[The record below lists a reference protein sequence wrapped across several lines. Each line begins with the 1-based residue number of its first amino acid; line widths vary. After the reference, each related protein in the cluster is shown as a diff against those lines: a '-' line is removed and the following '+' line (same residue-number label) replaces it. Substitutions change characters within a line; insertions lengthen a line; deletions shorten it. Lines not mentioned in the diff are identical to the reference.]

1 MTPTAFRPAYTVQT
15 AHTVL
20 RCWSPADAALALH
33 AIESNLE
40 HLRPWMEWAKRY
52 PMNVAQQAG
61 QLRRMR
67 GLFDLG
73 QDFAYGVFS
82 HEGTEVLGGTGLHPR
97 VGEGALEIGYWIS
110 ARHTGRG
117 LATEIAG
124 ALTRVAFEVEGVRRV
139 EIHCDPRNARSAAV
153 ARRLGF
159 VHEGTLRQ
167 RLVAPDGALRDTM
180 IWTLLAEEYPASP
193 AAAISVEAFDVLGQR
208 LLRDDKPEVSR

>member
-1 MTPTAFRPAYTVQT
+1 MNPSAVRPAYTVQT
-15 AHTVL
+15 ARSVL
-20 RCWSPADAALALH
+20 RCWSPADAPLALR
-33 AIESNLE
+33 AIEASLE
-40 HLRPWMEWAKRY
+40 QLRPWMEWAKRY
-52 PMNVAQQAG
+52 PMSVAQQAG

-73 QDFAYGVFS
+73 QDFAYGVLS
-82 HEGTEVLGGTGLHPR
+82 RDGSEVLGGMGLHPR

-110 ARHTGRG
+110 ASHTGQG

-139 EIHCDPRNARSAAV
+139 EIHCDPRNVRSAAV

-180 IWTLLAEEYPASP
+180 IWTLLVEEYPASP
-193 AAAISVEAFDVLGQR
+193 AAATVIEAFDVLGQK
-208 LLRDDKPEVSR
+208 LL

>member
-15 AHTVL
+15 ARTVL
-20 RCWSPADAALALH
+20 RCWSPADAPLALR
-33 AIESNLE
+33 AIEANLE

-52 PMNVAQQAG
+52 PMSVAQQAG

-67 GLFDLG
+67 GVFDLG

-82 HEGTEVLGGTGLHPR
+82 RDGSEVLGGTGLHPR

-110 ARHTGRG
+110 ASHTGRG
-117 LATEIAG
+117 LATEMAG

-139 EIHCDPRNARSAAV
+139 EIHCDPRNVRSSAV

-180 IWTLLAEEYPASP
+180 IWTLLVEEYAASP
-193 AAAISVEAFDVLGQR
+193 AAATVVEAFDVLGQK
-208 LLRDDKPEVSR
+208 LL

>member
-1 MTPTAFRPAYTVQT
+1 MTSTAFRPAYTVQT
-15 AHTVL
+15 ARTVL
-20 RCWSPADAALALH
+20 RCWSPADAPLALR
-33 AIESNLE
+33 AIEANLE

-52 PMNVAQQAG
+52 PMSVAQQAG

-73 QDFAYGVFS
+73 QDCAYGVLS
-82 HEGTEVLGGTGLHPR
+82 RDGSEVLGGTGLHPR

-110 ARHTGRG
+110 ASHTGQG

-139 EIHCDPRNARSAAV
+139 EIHCDPRNVRSAAV

-180 IWTLLAEEYPASP
+180 IWTLLVEEYAASP
-193 AAAISVEAFDVLGQR
+193 AAATVIEAFDVLGQK
-208 LLRDDKPEVSR
+208 LL

>member
-1 MTPTAFRPAYTVQT
+1 MTPSAFRPAYTVQT
-15 AHTVL
+15 GHTVL
-20 RCWSPADAALALH
+20 RCWSPADAPLALR
-33 AIESNLE
+33 AIEASLE

-52 PMNVAQQAG
+52 PMNVSQQAG

-82 HEGTEVLGGTGLHPR
+82 RDGTEVLGGTGLHPR
-97 VGEGALEIGYWIS
+97 VGEGALEIGYWI
-110 ARHTGRG
+110 AERHTGRG

-124 ALTRVAFEVEGVRRV
+124 ALTRVAFELEGVRRV
-139 EIHCDPRNARSAAV
+139 EIHCDPRNVRSAAV

-159 VHEGTLRQ
+159 THEATLRQ

-180 IWTLLAEEYPASP
+180 IWTLLSGEYPASR
-193 AAAISVEAFDVLGQR
+193 AAATVVEAFDVLEQK
-208 LLRDDKPEVSR
+208 LL

>member
-1 MTPTAFRPAYTVQT
+1 MTSTAFRPAYTVQT
-15 AHTVL
+15 ARTVL
-20 RCWSPADAALALH
+20 RCWSPADAPLALR
-33 AIESNLE
+33 AIEANLE

-52 PMNVAQQAG
+52 PMSVAQQAG

-73 QDFAYGVFS
+73 QDCAYGVLS
-82 HEGTEVLGGTGLHPR
+82 RDGSEVLGGTGLHPR

-110 ARHTGRG
+110 ASHTGQG

-139 EIHCDPRNARSAAV
+139 EIHCDPRNVRSAAV

-180 IWTLLAEEYPASP
+180 SWTLLVEEYAASP
-193 AAAISVEAFDVLGQR
+193 AAATVIEAFDVLGQK
-208 LLRDDKPEVSR
+208 LL

>member
-1 MTPTAFRPAYTVQT
+1 MTSTAFRPAYTVQT
-15 AHTVL
+15 EHAVL
-20 RCWSPADAALALH
+20 RCWSPSDAGLALR
-33 AIESNLE
+33 AIEANLE

-52 PMNVAQQAG
+52 PMNEAQQAG

-82 HEGTEVLGGTGLHPR
+82 RDGAEVLGGTGLHPR
-97 VGEGALEIGYWIS
+97 VGEGALEIGYWMS

-117 LATEIAG
+117 LATEAAG

-139 EIHCDPRNARSAAV
+139 EIHCDPRNLRSAEV

-167 RLVAPDGALRDTM
+167 RLVAPDGVLRDVM
-180 IWTLLAEEYPASP
+180 IWTLLSEEYRASP
-193 AAAISVEAFDVLGQR
+193 AAATRVEAFDVLGKK
-208 LLRDDKPEVSR
+208 LL

>member
-15 AHTVL
+15 ARTVL
-20 RCWSPADAALALH
+20 RCWSPADAPLALR
-33 AIESNLE
+33 AIEASLE

-52 PMNVAQQAG
+52 PMSVEQQAG

-67 GLFDLG
+67 GVFDLG

-82 HEGTEVLGGTGLHPR
+82 RDGSEVLGGTGLHPR

-110 ARHTGRG
+110 ASHTGRG
-117 LATEIAG
+117 LATEMAG

-139 EIHCDPRNARSAAV
+139 EIHCDPRNVRSSAV

-180 IWTLLAEEYPASP
+180 IWTLLVEEYAASP
-193 AAAISVEAFDVLGQR
+193 AAATVVEAFDVLGQK
-208 LLRDDKPEVSR
+208 LL

>member
-1 MTPTAFRPAYTVQT
+1 M
-15 AHTVL
+15 L
-20 RCWSPADAALALH
+20 RCWSPTDAPLALH

-52 PMNVAQQAG
+52 PMNVTQQAG

-82 HEGTEVLGGTGLHPR
+82 RDGSEVLGGTGLHPR
-97 VGEGALEIGYWIS
+97 VGEGALEIGYWVS
-110 ARHTGRG
+110 ASHTGRG

-139 EIHCDPRNARSAAV
+139 EIHCDPRNVRSAAV

-180 IWTLLAEEYPASP
+180 LWTLLAGEYPASP
-193 AAAISVEAFDVLGQR
+193 AAANIAEAFDVLGQK
-208 LLRDDKPEVSR
+208 LL

>member
-15 AHTVL
+15 ARAVL
-20 RCWSPADAALALH
+20 RCWSPADAPLALH

-52 PMNVAQQAG
+52 PMNVTQQAG

-67 GLFDLG
+67 GMFDLG

-82 HEGTEVLGGTGLHPR
+82 RDGSEVLGGTGLHPR

-110 ARHTGRG
+110 ERHTGRG

-139 EIHCDPRNARSAAV
+139 EIHCDPRNVRSAAV

-180 IWTLLAEEYPASP
+180 LWTLLAGEYPASP
-193 AAAISVEAFDVLGQR
+193 AAATVIEAFDVLGQK
-208 LLRDDKPEVSR
+208 LF

>member
-1 MTPTAFRPAYTVQT
+1 MTSTAFRPAYTVQT
-15 AHTVL
+15 ARTVL
-20 RCWSPADAALALH
+20 RCWSPADAPLALR
-33 AIESNLE
+33 AIEASLE

-52 PMNVAQQAG
+52 PMSVEQQAG

-82 HEGTEVLGGTGLHPR
+82 RDGSEVLGGTGLHPR

-110 ARHTGRG
+110 ASHTGQG

-139 EIHCDPRNARSAAV
+139 EIHCDPRNVRSAAV

-180 IWTLLAEEYPASP
+180 IWTLLVEEYAASP
-193 AAAISVEAFDVLGQR
+193 AAATVIEAFDVLGQK
-208 LLRDDKPEVSR
+208 LL